1 MKRLLAIVLL
11 ALALAGCR
19 YVPPATH
26 VYCYGEGGQA
36 VVVVDAVTSGID
48 AAGRAIAGLRAP
60 TCVSQGSE
68 GRP

>member
-36 VVVVDAVTSGID
+36 
-48 AAGRAIAGLRAP
+48 P
-60 TCVSQGSE
+60 TCGSQGSE

>member
-1 MKRLLAIVLL
+1 VKRLLAIVLL

-26 VYCYGEGGQA
+26 VYCYGEGGQ
-36 VVVVDAVTSGID
+36 VPI
-48 AAGRAIAGLRAP
+48 
-60 TCVSQGSE
+60 CVSQGSE